1 MKIVARCTIG
11 VCTVIISNLFAGAQ
25 DWFTLLDYDSP
36 NLIYPLDCKFNRQM
50 SQHYKEIPWI
60 EFWKYNSCHD
70 KNTYD
75 EDNTF
80 LIHLNGDTSNF
91 NDYLIEKYI
100 QLTLE

>member
-1 MKIVARCTIG
+1 MKLIF
-11 VCTVIISNLFAGAQ
+11 LGAQ
-25 DWFTLLDYDSP
+25 DWLTLVSFDNP
-36 NLIYPLDCKFNRQM
+36 NLVYPLDCKFNRQM